1 MRSHS
6 LSSQL
11 FIYNREKLS
20 KALHPGQLVIL
31 FSSDEMH
38 RNGDQFF
45 SYRANSDV
53 FYLTGISQ
61 PETTLEIQ
69 CIAPGMVREV
79 LYIKRNDLKTELWL
93 GKRLNQQE
101 AQNIS
106 GITEIRYTDELRSY
120 LQQSIGEC
128 QQIITN
134 AIPANISFASLQ
146 RSATLLNEL
155 EVKIPFY
162 DIGSIMGELRVIK
175 HSLEIDAV
183 KKAIDITDEAFSRLL
198 VEVRPGMME
207 YEIEALVSY
216 SFLRQGADGGSFQT
230 IVASGANAC
239 VLHYVQNDHQIQDG
253 DLVLIDFGAEYANY
267 AADCTRTLP
276 ANGVFTSRQR
286 QLYLA
291 CLRVMNRTRRCIR
304 PGATINELN
313 QICATF
319 WEQEHVEL
327 GLYSMNDLL
336 RQSSDQ
342 PLVKQ
347 YFPHG
352 VSHFLGLDAHDPGS
366 RDRKLEPGM
375 LLTCEPGIYIREEQ
389 IGIRLENDILVTNE
403 GNIDLMNHIPIDPD
417 EIEERMHNR

>member
-11 FIYNREKLS
+11 FIHNREKLS
-20 KALHPGQLVIL
+20 RVLQSGQLIIL
-31 FSSDEMH
+31 FSADEMH

-45 SYRANSDV
+45 PYRANSDV

-61 PETTLEIQ
+61 PETTLVMQ
-69 CIAPGMVREV
+69 CTASGMVREM
-79 LYIKRNDLKTELWL
+79 LFIKRNDHKTELWL
-93 GKRLNQQE
+93 GKRLNKLE
-101 AQNIS
+101 AQTIS
-106 GITEIRYTDELRSY
+106 GITEIRYTDELRGY
-120 LQQSIGEC
+120 LQQSIVEC

-198 VEVRPGMME
+198 VEVRPDLME
-207 YEIEALVSY
+207 YELEALVSY
-216 SFLRQGADGGSFQT
+216 SFLRHGADGGSFQT

-239 VLHYVQNDHQIQDG
+239 VLHYVQNDHKMQDG

-276 ANGVFTSRQR
+276 VNGVFTCRQR

-291 CLRVMNRTRRCIR
+291 CLRVLNRTRRCIQ
-304 PGATINELN
+304 PGTSITELN
-313 QICATF
+313 QISATF